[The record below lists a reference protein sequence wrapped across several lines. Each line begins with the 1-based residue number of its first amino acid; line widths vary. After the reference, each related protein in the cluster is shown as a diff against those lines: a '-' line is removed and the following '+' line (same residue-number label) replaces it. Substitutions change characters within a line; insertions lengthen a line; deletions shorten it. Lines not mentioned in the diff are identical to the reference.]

1 MSRTYR
7 RRQERHEYRWVLREW
22 TLDVESCRVLHFML
36 DRGTRQGR
44 RAIARFHADATITM
58 RSTAP
63 RWYRRLYDHQLR
75 TMNERQLR
83 RWLANPGYDPIQQ
96 VRHRHSANL
105 SWW

>member
-1 MSRTYR
+1 
-7 RRQERHEYRWVLREW
+7 
-22 TLDVESCRVLHFML
+22 
-36 DRGTRQGR
+36 
-44 RAIARFHADATITM
+44 M

-96 VRHRHSANL
+96 VRHRHSANW